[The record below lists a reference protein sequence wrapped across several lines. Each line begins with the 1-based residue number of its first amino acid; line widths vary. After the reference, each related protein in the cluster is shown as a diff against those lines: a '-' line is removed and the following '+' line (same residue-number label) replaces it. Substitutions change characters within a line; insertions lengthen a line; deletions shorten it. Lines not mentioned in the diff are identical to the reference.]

1 MDFSTRDASDLHKIS
16 LNFPDE
22 REREYRDSYFDRS
35 LGTARTAFIILSLL
49 YGFFGYLD
57 SIVAGD
63 FFRLFIT
70 IRAVVVP
77 VLLSVVLLSYTKSF
91 KNYWQTLIFA
101 AYLIGGI
108 GIIIMLVLLPKA
120 VGYSSGL
127 ILVFLA
133 GAVLIKLRF
142 LSVSIASWIVIVT
155 YIVASLAW
163 GVDNETVISNSF
175 FFIGANLIGMFASYS
190 NEVFNR
196 QNFNL
201 YLQIA
206 KQNAEIEDANKSLE
220 EKVHNRTRL
229 LNSRN
234 KELREEVERRAKI
247 QKELVFAKE
256 KAEESDKLKS
266 AFLAN
271 MSHEIRTP
279 MNGIVGFA
287 NLLREA
293 EDEAELEEFIDV
305 IIQNGEHLLNLIN
318 DIIDL
323 SKIEAGILKI
333 EKSEFELNRLTKEI
347 YDMFVL
353 EENIIAKNLKFTYK
367 DGLADEESI
376 VYTDRVRLKQIIINL
391 VNNACKYTDAGR
403 IEFYYTLKKDI
414 LNFHVIDTGIG
425 IKDEQQAYIF
435 DRFMQASTSRTPGR
449 ESTGLGLAIT
459 KTYLKLMGGSIAVS
473 SELHV
478 GSEFSFEL
486 PVNNNQTN

>member
-266 AFLAN
+266 ALAP
-271 MSHEIRTP
+271 SFP
-279 MNGIVGFA
+279 P
-287 NLLREA
+287 LL
-293 EDEAELEEFIDV
+293 
-305 IIQNGEHLLNLIN
+305 
-318 DIIDL
+318 
-323 SKIEAGILKI
+323 
-333 EKSEFELNRLTKEI
+333 T
-347 YDMFVL
+347 
-353 EENIIAKNLKFTYK
+353 
-367 DGLADEESI
+367 
-376 VYTDRVRLKQIIINL
+376 VRSPCFK
-391 VNNACKYTDAGR
+391 A
-403 IEFYYTLKKDI
+403 F
-414 LNFHVIDTGIG
+414 
-425 IKDEQQAYIF
+425 
-435 DRFMQASTSRTPGR
+435 STC
-449 ESTGLGLAIT
+449 I
-459 KTYLKLMGGSIAVS
+459 
-473 SELHV
+473 
-478 GSEFSFEL
+478 
-486 PVNNNQTN
+486 

>member
-1 MDFSTRDASDLHKIS
+1 MDFHTVETFELNKIT

-22 REREYRDSYFDRS
+22 REKEYRESYFNRS
-35 LGTARTAFIILSLL
+35 VKTTRNAFVILSLL

-57 SIVAGD
+57 SIVAGEY
-63 FFRLFIT
+63 FKLFIT

-77 VLLSVVLLSYTKSF
+77 VLLSVVILSYSKSF
-91 KNYWQTLIFA
+91 KIYWQTLIFA
-101 AYLIGGI
+101 AYLIGSV
-108 GIIIMLVLLPKA
+108 GIIIMLVLLPDA
-120 VGYSSGL
+120 IFYSNGL

-142 LSVSIASWIVIVT
+142 LSVSIASWIVIIIYMVSAFT
-155 YIVASLAW
+155 A
-163 GVDNETVISNSF
+163 GVDFEIIFQNSF
-175 FFIGANLIGMFASYS
+175 FFIGALLIGMFAAYV

-206 KQNAEIEDANKSLE
+206 KQNAEIEEANIDLE
-220 EKVHNRTRL
+220 EKVQNRTKL
-229 LNSRN
+229 LKSRN
-234 KELREEVERRAKI
+234 KELRSEVERRARI
-247 QKELVFAKE
+247 QRELILAKE

-293 EDEAELEEFIDV
+293 EDDEELEEFIEV
-305 IIQNGEHLLNLIN
+305 IIKNGEHLLNLIN

-333 EKSEFELNRLTKEI
+333 ENSEFELNRLTKEV
-347 YDMFVL
+347 YDMFIL
-353 EENIIAKNLKFTYK
+353 EENVISKKLNLSYK
-367 DGLADEESI
+367 DGLADDESM
-376 VYTDRVRLKQIIINL
+376 VNTDRVRLKQIIINL
-391 VNNACKYTDAGR
+391 VNNACKYTDKGS
-403 IEFYYTLKKDI
+403 IEFYYTFKNDI
-414 LNFHVIDTGIG
+414 LSFHVKDTGIG
-425 IKDEQQAYIF
+425 IKEEQQAYIF
-435 DRFMQASTSRTPGR
+435 DRFMQASTSRTVGR

-459 KTYLKLMGGSIAVS
+459 NTYLNLMGGSIEVN
-473 SELHV
+473 SELNV
-478 GSEFSFEL
+478 GSEFIFTL
-486 PVNNNQTN
+486 PINNQPN